1 MDTKVI
7 ILDENNI
14 DEKLIKSAGDAI
26 KDGKL
31 VAFPT
36 ETVYGLGANALDEEA
51 VKNIYIAKGRPSDN
65 PLIVHISK
73 VEDVNLVAREVPT
86 VAKKIMDKYWP
97 GPITIILPK
106 REEIPYAT
114 SGGLDSVGVRL
125 PSEEIARKLIDAAT
139 VPVAAPSANLS
150 GKPSPTNVER
160 VIEDLEGRVD
170 YIIGGKSSVIGLEST
185 VIDCT
190 VYPPCILRPGAI
202 TLEELK
208 NIDKDIYMDKGIE
221 SNGSNSGIKPKAPG
235 MKYRHYAPK
244 APVKIVSG
252 NEDKVI
258 KEISSILEK
267 EEKLGKKVGIIATD
281 ETISKYNA
289 AIIISLGSR
298 NNLYEIGQNIFESLR
313 KLDDLEVDMI
323 ICEGIEEKGYGVAIM
338 NRLKKA
344 ATFDIIEV
352 Y

>member
-1 MDTKVI
+1 M
-7 ILDENNI
+7 
-14 DEKLIKSAGDAI
+14 
-26 KDGKL
+26 
-31 VAFPT
+31 
-36 ETVYGLGANALDEEA
+36 
-51 VKNIYIAKGRPSDN
+51 
-65 PLIVHISK
+65 
-73 VEDVNLVAREVPT
+73 
-86 VAKKIMDKYWP
+86 
-97 GPITIILPK
+97 
-106 REEIPYAT
+106 
-114 SGGLDSVGVRL
+114 
-125 PSEEIARKLIDAAT
+125 
-139 VPVAAPSANLS
+139 S

-160 VIEDLEGRVD
+160 VIEDLQDRVD

-202 TLEELK
+202 TLEDLK
-208 NIDKDIYMDKGIE
+208 NIDENIYMDKGIE
-221 SNGSNSGIKPKAPG
+221 SNNTNKGIKPKAPG

-252 NEDKVI
+252 NENKVI
-258 KEISSILEK
+258 EEISSILER

-281 ETISKYNA
+281 ETINKYSA
-289 AIIISLGSR
+289 SIVISLGSR
-298 NNLYEIGQNIFESLR
+298 KNLYEIGKNIFESLR

-323 ICEGIEEKGYGVAIM
+323 LCEGIEEKGYGVAIM

>member
-1 MDTKVI
+1 MDTKII
-7 ILDENNI
+7 ILDESNI
-14 DEKLIKSAGDAI
+14 NEKLIKSAGDAI
-26 KDGKL
+26 KNGKL

-51 VKNIYIAKGRPSDN
+51 VRNIYIAKGRPSDN

-73 VEDVNLVAREVPT
+73 VEDINLVAREVPT

-106 REEIPYAT
+106 KREIPDVT

-125 PSEEIARKLIDAAT
+125 PSNEIARKLIGEAT

-160 VIEDLEGRVD
+160 VIEDLQDRVD
-170 YIIGGKSSVIGLEST
+170 YIIGGSSSVIGLEST

-202 TLEELK
+202 TLEDLK
-208 NIDKDIYMDKGIE
+208 DIDEKIYMDKGIE
-221 SNGSNSGIKPKAPG
+221 SNNVQEGVKPKAPG

-252 NEDKVI
+252 DESKVI
-258 KEISSILEK
+258 KKISSILEE

-281 ETISKYNA
+281 ETINDYSA
-289 AIIISLGSR
+289 SIVISLGSR
-298 NNLYEIGQNIFESLR
+298 KNLYEIGKNIFESLR

-323 ICEGIEEKGYGVAIM
+323 LCEGIEEKGYGVAIM

>member
-1 MDTKVI
+1 MDTKII

-26 KDGKL
+26 KNGKL

-73 VEDVNLVAREVPT
+73 VEDVDLVAREVPK
-86 VAKKIMDKYWP
+86 VAREIMDKYWP

-106 REEIPYAT
+106 REEIPDAT
-114 SGGLDSVGVRL
+114 SGGLDSIGVRL

-160 VIEDLEGRVD
+160 VIEDLQDRVD

-202 TLEELK
+202 TLEDLK
-208 NIDKDIYMDKGIE
+208 NIDENIYMDKGIE
-221 SNGSNSGIKPKAPG
+221 SNNTNKGIKPKAPG

-252 NEDKVI
+252 NENKVI
-258 KEISSILEK
+258 EEICSILEG

-281 ETISKYNA
+281 ETINKYSA
-289 AIIISLGSR
+289 SIVISLGSR
-298 NNLYEIGQNIFESLR
+298 KNLYEIERDVLNE
-313 KLDDLEVDMI
+313 
-323 ICEGIEEKGYGVAIM
+323 
-338 NRLKKA
+338 
-344 ATFDIIEV
+344 
-352 Y
+352 

>member
-1 MDTKVI
+1 MDTKII

-26 KDGKL
+26 KNGKL

-73 VEDVNLVAREVPT
+73 VEDVDLVAREVPK
-86 VAKKIMDKYWP
+86 VAREIMDKYWP

-106 REEIPYAT
+106 REEIPDAT
-114 SGGLDSVGVRL
+114 SGGLDSIGVRL

-160 VIEDLEGRVD
+160 VIEDLQDRVD

-202 TLEELK
+202 TLE
-208 NIDKDIYMDKGIE
+208 
-221 SNGSNSGIKPKAPG
+221 
-235 MKYRHYAPK
+235 
-244 APVKIVSG
+244 
-252 NEDKVI
+252 
-258 KEISSILEK
+258 
-267 EEKLGKKVGIIATD
+267 
-281 ETISKYNA
+281 
-289 AIIISLGSR
+289 
-298 NNLYEIGQNIFESLR
+298 IGR
-313 KLDDLEVDMI
+313 AHV
-323 ICEGIEEKGYGVAIM
+323 
-338 NRLKKA
+338 
-344 ATFDIIEV
+344 
-352 Y
+352 